1 MRVMIYAL
9 LRVVIKYV
17 FGLCMVVQFV
27 VPGVVW
33 CAFFRGQVFS
43 LLSRNN
49 LYLIVQ
55 IPSMIVDD
63 VCLLFSWNL
72 YSIVIESERVVL
84 LEEEKWHAMV
94 SVCVVNPFSS
104 DKFMDI

>member
-1 MRVMIYAL
+1 ML
-9 LRVVIKYV
+9 
-17 FGLCMVVQFV
+17 
-27 VPGVVW
+27 
-33 CAFFRGQVFS
+33 FFRGQVFS

-49 LYLIVQ
+49 FYLIVQ

-72 YSIVIESERVVL
+72 YSIVIESERLVL